1 MLQPHTVRGWLGS
14 AIYEITNPP
23 PPAFK
28 RWGGEQYF
36 EELNMQKGEEGP
48 SNGPSS
54 SSRSLSGSYVRSL
67 VDRLMTTN

>member
-1 MLQPHTVRGWLGS
+1 MPQPHTVRGWLGS

-48 SNGPSS
+48 SNGPSPPS
-54 SSRSLSGSYVRSL
+54 EIFKWLLRSFVGRPP
-67 VDRLMTTN
+67 